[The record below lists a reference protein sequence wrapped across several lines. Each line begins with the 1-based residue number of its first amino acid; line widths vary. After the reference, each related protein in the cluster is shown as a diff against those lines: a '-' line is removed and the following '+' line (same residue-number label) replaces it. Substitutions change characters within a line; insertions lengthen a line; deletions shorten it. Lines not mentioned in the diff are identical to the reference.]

1 MNHIIQDISD
11 FIFVSDP
18 PVDADIIMV
27 PGGSYPEPAEV
38 AAQLYHEGYA
48 PMILIGGGVSIA
60 TGSFPGPKTK
70 TKIYTGDYKTE
81 YEFYLDVLQKNDVP
95 DEAIIGE
102 DQSSFTRENGIYA
115 RQLVDEKQIS
125 VRSALLVCKAF
136 HARRCLMAY
145 QAAFPQVDFSVI
157 PVTGYDITKDNWY
170 QDEEAIGRV
179 MNELRRIGDQ
189 FTVAD
194 INQFKE

>member
-70 TKIYTGDYKTE
+70 TKI
-81 YEFYLDVLQKNDVP
+81 
-95 DEAIIGE
+95 
-102 DQSSFTRENGIYA
+102 
-115 RQLVDEKQIS
+115 
-125 VRSALLVCKAF
+125 
-136 HARRCLMAY
+136 
-145 QAAFPQVDFSVI
+145 
-157 PVTGYDITKDNWY
+157 
-170 QDEEAIGRV
+170 
-179 MNELRRIGDQ
+179 
-189 FTVAD
+189 
-194 INQFKE
+194 